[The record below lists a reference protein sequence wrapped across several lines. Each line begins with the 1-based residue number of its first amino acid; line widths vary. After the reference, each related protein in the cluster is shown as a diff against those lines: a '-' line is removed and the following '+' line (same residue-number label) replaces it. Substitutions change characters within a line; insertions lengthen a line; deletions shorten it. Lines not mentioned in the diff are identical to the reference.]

1 MARPGQLSVQPRA
14 NKGSILWA
22 EGGCGHQ
29 GGCLGRPG
37 CMPRPAR
44 ALAPGGRGLPSSAP
58 TGKGKFP
65 VLPTP
70 VYLQSGAAL
79 AERDSW
85 SPDEDEGRSRT
96 GPWVGGQAE
105 NGQRP
110 AGHRGAGTSRAPP
123 PPVDAAAKPAPSPQ
137 EAAWSRE
144 GLQGTGAPAT
154 PSFLDGAEAARW
166 VQLPDPSPPPHR
178 PPQHPP
184 FSDGG
189 QVPGP
194 FLGPSS
200 ERPGRI

>member
-1 MARPGQLSVQPRA
+1 
-14 NKGSILWA
+14 
-22 EGGCGHQ
+22 
-29 GGCLGRPG
+29 
-37 CMPRPAR
+37 MPRPAR

-65 VLPTP
+65 VPPTP

-123 PPVDAAAKPAPSPQ
+123 LPVDAAAKPVPSPQ
-137 EAAWSRE
+137 EAGWSRE
-144 GLQGTGAPAT
+144 GLQGTGALPPL
-154 PSFLDGAEAARW
+154 PSRTGLRPPDGSSS
-166 VQLPDPSPPPHR
+166 QTPPHPLTGHHSIPPSVTGGRFQAPSWVR
-178 PPQHPP
+178 PQK
-184 FSDGG
+184 G
-189 QVPGP
+189 QEEFDTGKAISN
-194 FLGPSS
+194 FLLAVI
-200 ERPGRI
+200 R